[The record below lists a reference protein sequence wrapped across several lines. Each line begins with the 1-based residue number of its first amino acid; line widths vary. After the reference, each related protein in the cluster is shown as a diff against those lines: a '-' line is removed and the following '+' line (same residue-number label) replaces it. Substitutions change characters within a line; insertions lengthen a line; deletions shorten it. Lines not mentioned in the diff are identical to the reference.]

1 MIYMQKELIL
11 ALQKSHI
18 AVIPTDT
25 LYGLVGCALSKRAVE
40 KIYLMKGRTPTKPL
54 IILISSLAD
63 LSLFGIT
70 LDTNT
75 KKLLK
80 EVWPGKVTV
89 ILSVKGKKFAYL
101 HRETNTLAFRL
112 PDDAKL
118 RALIRKTGP
127 LVAPSANP
135 EGLSPAETIA
145 EAQKYFGDSVLYVD
159 GGKKKGKP
167 STLVRPIGN
176 GFEILRQ
183 GSVKISKKLLT
194 K

>member
-1 MIYMQKELIL
+1 
-11 ALQKSHI
+11 
-18 AVIPTDT
+18 
-25 LYGLVGCALSKRAVE
+25 
-40 KIYLMKGRTPTKPL
+40 MKGRTPTKPL

-89 ILSVKGKKFAYL
+89 IFPVKSLPAGRQGKKFEYL

-167 STLVRPIGN
+167 STLVRPSEN

-183 GSVKISKKLLT
+183 GSVKISRLVRT
-194 K
+194 A